1 MLSPLFQ
8 ALGVNVLSQA
18 LKRSAD
24 IHRAVPKQACMML
37 PGVVSALVIYSLASA
52 FAGDEEPPRGCVS
65 KIEQRDML
73 ARREVIPLAD
83 AIRAARPQQ
92 IGDVLRAQLCR
103 GPEGGFAYVLT
114 LLPRNGKVTRVLID
128 ASNGNVISGG

>member
-1 MLSPLFQ
+1 
-8 ALGVNVLSQA
+8 
-18 LKRSAD
+18 
-24 IHRAVPKQACMML
+24 MML
-37 PGVVSALVIYSLASA
+37 PGVVSALVIYGLASA
-52 FAGDEEPPRGCVS
+52 FAGEEEPLRGCVS

-83 AIRAARPQQ
+83 AIRSARPQQ

-103 GPEGGFAYVLT
+103 GPQGGFAYVLT

>member
-1 MLSPLFQ
+1 
-8 ALGVNVLSQA
+8 
-18 LKRSAD
+18 
-24 IHRAVPKQACMML
+24 MML
-37 PGVVSALVIYSLASA
+37 PGVVSALVIYSLAAA
-52 FAGDEEPPRGCVS
+52 FAGDEEALRGCVS
-65 KIEQRDML
+65 KVEQRDML

-103 GPEGGFAYVLT
+103 GPEGKFAYVLT

>member
-1 MLSPLFQ
+1 
-8 ALGVNVLSQA
+8 
-18 LKRSAD
+18 
-24 IHRAVPKQACMML
+24 MML
-37 PGVVSALVIYSLASA
+37 PGVVSVLVIYALASA
-52 FAGDEEPPRGCVS
+52 LAGDEEAPRGCVS
-65 KIEQRDML
+65 KLEQRDML

>member
-1 MLSPLFQ
+1 MEGHPRLLRAGVQATAARKQRYGLQIAADVSP
-8 ALGVNVLSQA
+8 S
-18 LKRSAD
+18 R
-24 IHRAVPKQACMML
+24 RAMRL
-37 PGVVSALVIYSLASA
+37 LAR
-52 FAGDEEPPRGCVS
+52 E
-65 KIEQRDML
+65 EQRDML

-83 AIRAARPQQ
+83 AIRAARPQD

-103 GPEGGFAYVLT
+103 GPQGRLAYVLT

>member
-8 ALGVNVLSQA
+8 ASRVSVLQKA
-18 LKRSAD
+18 PRSAD
-24 IHRAVPKQACMML
+24 IHGAIPKQAGMTL
-37 PGVVSALVIYSLASA
+37 PGVVSAFVIYGLASA
-52 FAGDEEPPRGCVS
+52 FAGDEETLRGCVS

-103 GPEGGFAYVLT
+103 GPQGGFAYVLT
-114 LLPRNGKVTRVLID
+114 LLPRNGKVMRVLID

>member
-1 MLSPLFQ
+1 
-8 ALGVNVLSQA
+8 
-18 LKRSAD
+18 
-24 IHRAVPKQACMML
+24 MML

-52 FAGDEEPPRGCVS
+52 FAGDEEAPHGCVS

>member
-1 MLSPLFQ
+1 
-8 ALGVNVLSQA
+8 
-18 LKRSAD
+18 
-24 IHRAVPKQACMML
+24 MML
-37 PGVVSALVIYSLASA
+37 PGVVSALVIYGLASA
-52 FAGDEEPPRGCVS
+52 FAADEEARGCVS

-103 GPEGGFAYVLT
+103 GPQGGFAYVLT